1 MKQIDYFIL
10 LFILLSPQ
18 ILVDVFKQGSPEDQM
33 KKEIPDTVS
42 LRCEC
47 CLREE
52 DVDLGDSNKN
62 TTPYYCEGKARLGS
76 IT

>member
-1 MKQIDYFIL
+1 MFQSVNTMAQQQLNIMGYHL
-10 LFILLSPQ
+10 LLQ
-18 ILVDVFKQGSPEDQM
+18 EDQM

-62 TTPYYCEGKARLGS
+62 TTPYHCEGKARLGS